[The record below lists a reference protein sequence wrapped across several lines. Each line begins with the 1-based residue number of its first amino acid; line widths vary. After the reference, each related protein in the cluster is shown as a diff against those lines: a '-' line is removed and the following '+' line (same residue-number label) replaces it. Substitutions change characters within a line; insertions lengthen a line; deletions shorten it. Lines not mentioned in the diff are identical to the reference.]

1 MLPTDNE
8 MHTDRKLYSADRQTV
23 DHTLAQWP
31 AIEPSPG
38 FEQHVWRRIR
48 ASEAPVVW
56 WRRAWNVW
64 QDWQAW
70 QPAYAMVCTLLL
82 GAALGLAVSGW
93 RMPSGVDSTD
103 WHVLRTASLSG
114 QYAGQ
119 LREGR

>member
-1 MLPTDNE
+1 
-8 MHTDRKLYSADRQTV
+8 MHTDKQSYSAGRQTV
-23 DHTLAQWP
+23 DHALAQWP
-31 AIEPSPG
+31 DIEPSPG

-48 ASEAPVVW
+48 ATEAPVVW

-70 QPAYAMVCTLLL
+70 QPAYALACMLLL
-82 GAALGLAVSGW
+82 GAALGLAVAGW
-93 RMPSGVDSTD
+93 RTPAGADSTD

-114 QYAGQ
+114 QYADQ